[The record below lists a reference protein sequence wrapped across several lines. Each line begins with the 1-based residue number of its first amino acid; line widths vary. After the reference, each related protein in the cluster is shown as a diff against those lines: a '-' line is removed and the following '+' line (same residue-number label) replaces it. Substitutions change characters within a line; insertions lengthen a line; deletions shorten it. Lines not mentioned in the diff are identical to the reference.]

1 MKRKTPTW
9 TILLVLFCTVLTT
22 SAQVS
27 WKYGADKLVIDPI
40 AILYNYNI
48 WLGFFFY
55 GIGAILLIYSLKY
68 GELSVLYPIIA
79 TSYIWVA
86 ILSMILFSESLNFFK
101 IIGILIIV
109 LGVSLIGY
117 GSRKEDVESYEVA
130 I

>member
-1 MKRKTPTW
+1 VKRKTPTW